1 MFHSKKADPSAVQG
15 PIDILGKET
24 KIEGALESKGNIR
37 IDGTI
42 NGELKA
48 EGKLMIASTGSVNG
62 DIHCHDAEIAGIVK
76 GNIYSSGLLKL
87 AETAKIVGEIKFNK
101 LDVDPGAVMDCSCS
115 MINKDSENL
124 TVVPKGESVAV

>member
-1 MFHSKKADPSAVQG
+1 MRSKKSNSKAVQG

-48 EGKLMIASTGSVNG
+48 EGKLMIASTGTVNG
-62 DIHCHDAEIAGIVK
+62 DVHCHDAEIAGVVR
-76 GNIYSSGLLKL
+76 GNVYSSGLLKIS
-87 AETAKIVGEIKFNK
+87 ETAQLAGDIKFNQ
-101 LDVDPGAVMDCSCS
+101 LDIEPGAQLECHCTMVT
-115 MINKDSENL
+115 KDSENL
-124 TVVPKGESVAV
+124 KVVPSRENIAV